1 MYLCPQNNKNGKDTE
16 TFSRNTMWWLNMW
29 MFKRLVDGKRNI
41 ISVSDFKYHIKK
53 LVCFNE

>member
-1 MYLCPQNNKNGKDTE
+1 
-16 TFSRNTMWWLNMW
+16 MWWLNMW
-29 MFKRLVDGKRNI
+29 MFKRLVEGKRNI